1 MRIVVNLFVP
11 NHKDHDWNTITSAAS
26 LRRRQLKEY
35 LCKIRETNV
44 REMDKKIQKAAKQ
57 TEVNQ
62 RQCDSEVSKLQKH
75 YDRIISKLDQ
85 LKMSHEK
92 TLRDNLRSNS
102 FEMNKEK
109 VDLELKKKQVLELVK
124 FLEERHSTMSDFSF
138 IDNLKNLA
146 CLTSVRDGDLQ
157 RESHL
162 LRYRGGII
170 NEGSLESLM
179 GQTFDLDSIAVEVI
193 ETKSFQY
200 GYKPI
205 CLRGTH

>member
-1 MRIVVNLFVP
+1 MAASAPKYSLGSPQDHIPMCEKHNLIIDIECEDCGKFICSTCAKTD
-11 NHKDHDWNTITSAAS
+11 HKSHDWNTITSAAS

-57 TEVNQ
+57 KEVNQ

-124 FLEERHSTMSDFSF
+124 FLE
-138 IDNLKNLA
+138 
-146 CLTSVRDGDLQ
+146 
-157 RESHL
+157 
-162 LRYRGGII
+162 
-170 NEGSLESLM
+170 
-179 GQTFDLDSIAVEVI
+179 
-193 ETKSFQY
+193 
-200 GYKPI
+200 
-205 CLRGTH
+205 